1 MDSERRRFKKGHKSF
16 KSIKIRTK
24 KKTFERGKRSKKSII
39 NIFLNII
46 ISFIK
51 NIVEYII
58 LGIPFFLIDYFMREE
73 TKKIKFHFH
82 YHYEPKCSYIFSYAY
97 IIFYA
102 LTSKAF
108 KGNIGKIYYSILFIF
123 YFLLYLT
130 NIIYYSFTNSFF
142 YFKLLSYASE
152 GSHYIIAVLLDMKI
166 KVWINALII
175 VFCFI
180 IALIIFRKPYK
191 NNFPSLILFLII
203 FIFTQ
208 NYTEK
213 LIGPLRKK
221 RFEDFLDPKN
231 IFKECA
237 HPNKCMKIAGFYKYI
252 EKDFFKTYLNF
263 KLIFRKE
270 EKEELDFLKNIYK
283 DTKIH
288 GENEYTGRFKDKN
301 VIFVQME
308 GMDDWLLNEE
318 NTPTLYS
325 LKKNS
330 FDFTDHYSY
339 FISGGSTINSEFCIN
354 TGFHSPLSLTGN
366 SYDFYKNNFNS
377 LPKKFKKLGYISK
390 AFHFNDPE
398 FYHRKLNYLGW
409 GYDKF
414 LSLMKTKN
422 YRHPAYASLDTE
434 LIKNKKFYDEI
445 FNTKGKF
452 LYYFI
457 TYSIHAPYTNSYHSH
472 LILTK
477 KFGNKIPYL
486 KQDDI
491 MRYLAGETD
500 EMVKLLLEGLKKNN
514 LYDNTVLILFADHC
528 TNCNKEILSK
538 HKITSD
544 HRMDHTPFLIWSAN
558 MKGEIIN
565 KTNGQLDILPTIF
578 NLFGIPYQEKSMIG
592 RDIFDKNNLGF
603 AFFEDHSWID
613 GKILV
618 NNGKIIKLNNI
629 SENEIDENYISNKT
643 KEAREKFRRND
654 LTLKYDY
661 LKNIINKN

>member
-1 MDSERRRFKKGHKSF
+1 MDSEEKRFKKGSKSF
-16 KSIKIRTK
+16 KPIKIRTK
-24 KKTFERGKRSKKSII
+24 KNKFERRKRTKKSII

-46 ISFIK
+46 INSIK
-51 NIVEYII
+51 NIIEYIV
-58 LGIPFFLIDYFMREE
+58 LGIPFFLIDYFIREE
-73 TKKIKFHFH
+73 SQKIYFRVEQK
-82 YHYEPKCSYIFSYAY
+82 YSYIFSYAY

-123 YFLLYLT
+123 YFVLFLT

-152 GSHYIIAVLLDMKI
+152 GRHFIIGVLLDMKI
-166 KVWINALII
+166 KVWINAIII

-263 KLIFRKE
+263 KILLRKG

-283 DTKIH
+283 ETKIH

-330 FDFTDHYSY
+330 FDFTEHYSY
-339 FISGGSTINSEFCIN
+339 FIYEGLTFNSEFCVN
-354 TGFHSPLSLTGN
+354 TGFHTPLSLTGN

-377 LPKKFKKLGYISK
+377 LPKKFKKLGYTTK
-390 AFHFNDPE
+390 AFHFNTPE
-398 FYHRKLNYLGW
+398 FYHRNLNYFGW

-414 LSLMKTKN
+414 LSLAKTN
-422 YRHPAYASLDTE
+422 DYRDPTYTALDSE
-434 LIKNKKFYDEI
+434 LINNKKFYDEI

-457 TYSIHAPYTNSYHSH
+457 TYSIHVPFFNYAHSH
-472 LILTK
+472 LILKK
-477 KFGNKIPYL
+477 KFGNQIPYL

-565 KTNGQLDILPTIF
+565 KTNCQLDILPTIF

-603 AFFEDHSWID
+603 AFFEDYSWID

-643 KEAREKFRRND
+643 KEAREKFQRND